1 MLNIAEK
8 EKIMNKVKS
17 DKKNVSYERQVY
29 ADSIKTKQ
37 LRLEEVL
44 APFCKPEEMIA
55 MKEPAHYKN
64 RVHRM
69 FYHDKN
75 GVGIRSGYI
84 SDDYN
89 APKIEEAYVDDEKC
103 LEIIQTIKGMT
114 KSFKIKT
121 FDIKSGYGLLRYVAV
136 RRAFGTGEIMVTLVL
151 SSIIMPSK
159 NNFTKELRRL
169 HPEITTILISENY
182 KDIDAIYG
190 DKEVKLF
197 GKGFILD
204 SMYGKNFRVGM
215 KSQYTLNPILTE
227 KICETIEKWGAF
239 HGNELVLDA
248 FCGIGTYG
256 IALSDKVRKVL
267 SVETNLEMHRDAIS
281 NIKRNNIK
289 NIDVYRNNPAEFVL
303 QVANSEKEK
312 MEVAIISQP
321 YNGCG
326 KEFIDGI
333 LKIKP
338 KKIFLLTR
346 NLKKLSDELSLLTRA
361 GYKVKKAAG
370 VDVHPFTERIDTIIM
385 LTL

>member
-1 MLNIAEK
+1 MS
-8 EKIMNKVKS
+8 KVKN
-17 DKKNVSYERQVY
+17 DKKISNIEKQAYKE
-29 ADSIKTKQ
+29 SIKTKQ

-44 APFCKPEEMIA
+44 APFCKPEGMIA
-55 MKEPAHYKN
+55 MEDPSHYKN

-89 APKIEEAYVDDEKC
+89 APKIEEDYVDDEKC
-103 LEIIQTIKGMT
+103 LQIIHTIKGMI

-136 RRAFGTGEIMVTLVL
+136 RRAFGTNEIMVTLVL
-151 SSIIMPSK
+151 SSVIMPSK
-159 NNFTKELRRL
+159 NNFVKELRRL
-169 HPEITTILISENY
+169 HPEITTILINENY
-182 KDIDAIYG
+182 KDVDSIYG

-204 SMYGKNFRVGM
+204 TMNGKNYRVGM
-215 KSQYTLNPILTE
+215 KSQYTLNPIQTE
-227 KICETIEKWGAF
+227 KMCKTIEKWGTF
-239 HGNELVLDA
+239 QGDELVLDA
-248 FCGIGTYG
+248 YCGIGTYG
-256 IALSDKVRKVL
+256 ISLSDKVRKVL
-267 SVETNLEMHRDAIS
+267 SVESNQEMHRDAIS

-289 NIDVYRNNPAEFVL
+289 NIDVYRNIPSEFVM

-326 KEFIDGI
+326 KEFIDGL

-338 KKIFLLTR
+338 KKIFLITRNLRKLGDELGLLTR
-346 NLKKLSDELSLLTRA
+346 N
-361 GYKVKKAAG
+361 GYKVKKAVG
-370 VDVHPFTERIDTIIM
+370 IDVHPFTERVDTIVM